1 MQEAQ
6 QATQIDQFN
15 KQQDQALN
23 LANAAKAMEDDIS
36 DNNSKVQK
44 YSAELQSYQAEVS
57 SAVQEYGQKLQR
69 YSTEMNTAYQA
80 WAKTE
85 SDSFQQF
92 TIDIQNELNEFNK
105 ENVIYQSTVQK
116 AIKDA
121 DIAAQEAQ
129 KEGDLLFQAKIQDY
143 TLELQKYQADV
154 ATYQAEVGTEV
165 QEYTQ
170 NLQAD
175 GVGYQ
180 WLQDQY
186 NKLKASYE
194 KAFSPSPEP
203 AGAPG

>member
-1 MQEAQ
+1 
-6 QATQIDQFN
+6 
-15 KQQDQALN
+15 
-23 LANAAKAMEDDIS
+23 MEDDVS

-44 YSAELQSYQAEVS
+44 YSAELQSYQAEVGTE
-57 SAVQEYGQKLQR
+57 VQEYTQKLQR
-69 YSTEMNTAYQA
+69 YSTEMNTVYQA

-85 SDSFQQF
+85 SDNLQKYQL
-92 TIDIQNELNEFNK
+92 DLQNKLNEFN
-105 ENVIYQSTVQK
+105 EDNVLYQSTIQE
-116 AIKDA
+116 AIKNA

-129 KEGDLLFQAKIQDY
+129 KEGDLTFQATIQDY

-154 ATYQAEVGTEV
+154 ATYQAEVGAEV

-186 NKLKASYE
+186 TRLKAEYDQ
-194 KAFSPSPEP
+194 AFMLAVPKQP
-203 AGAPG
+203 AQGGR